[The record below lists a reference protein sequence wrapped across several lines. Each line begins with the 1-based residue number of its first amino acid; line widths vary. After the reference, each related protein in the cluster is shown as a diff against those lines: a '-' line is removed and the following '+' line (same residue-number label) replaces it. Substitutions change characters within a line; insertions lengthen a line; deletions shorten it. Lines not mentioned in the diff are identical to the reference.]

1 MSTEG
6 ETALPRTML
15 HRITDAVQWIVGV
28 GAATAV
34 VMLFT
39 LDNAPPGPQP
49 QVVSAEALY
58 AQHCASCHGIDGSGG
73 QGPRLAGTMEE
84 LYPDPADQA
93 AYIRA
98 GSTGMPAFADVLS
111 GEELDRIVHYTRNVL
126 G

>member
-1 MSTEG
+1 MS
-6 ETALPRTML
+6 AAPRTAL

-39 LDNAPPGPQP
+39 LDNAPPEPQP
-49 QVVSAEALY
+49 QVASAEALY
-58 AQHCASCHGIDGSGG
+58 AQHCSSCHGIDGSGG

-93 AYIRA
+93 AYIVE
-98 GSTGMPAFADVLS
+98 GGTGMPAFADVLTD
-111 GEELDRIVHYTRNVL
+111 EEVDRIVRYTRDVL

>member
-1 MSTEG
+1 MSALG
-6 ETALPRTML
+6 RVTA
-15 HRITDAVQWIVGV
+15 AVQWCVGV

-39 LDNAPPGPQP
+39 LGGAAPDPAQSPASEA
-49 QVVSAEALY
+49 SAERLY
-58 AQHCASCHGIDGSGG
+58 AEHCASCHGIDGAGG
-73 QGPRLAGTMEE
+73 QGPRLAGTMET

-93 AYIRA
+93 AVIAA

-111 GEELDRIVHYTRNVL
+111 AEELDRIVRFTRAAL

>member
-1 MSTEG
+1 MSAPRH
-6 ETALPRTML
+6 TAL
-15 HRITDAVQWIVGV
+15 HRITGAVQWIVGV

-39 LDNAPPGPQP
+39 LDGAPPEPRP
-49 QVVSAEALY
+49 QVASAEALY
-58 AQHCASCHGIDGSGG
+58 AEHCASCHGIDGSGG

-93 AYIRA
+93 AFIVR
-98 GSTGMPAFADVLS
+98 GGTGMPAFGDVLTD
-111 GEELDRIVHYTRNVL
+111 EEVDRIVRHTRISL